1 MYFLWCYYGEDKY
14 DKDREKSALVLQAG
28 FGRVSK
34 KYNTAMNNLIL
45 EKNVCICIPVKQ

>member
-1 MYFLWCYYGEDKY
+1 MYFLWCYNGEDKY

-34 KYNTAMNNLIL
+34 KYNAAMNNLIL